1 MKRPAAANLKRKAE
15 EPLEEVEPDAVQQAD
30 GENDGPDHDQADEGR
45 KATATRPKKQAGC
58 SCRSVC
64 DVCSVFGFV
73 SQLLFITG
81 KHTGLPVTWMEVVQP
96 CIKAVSCLPLYSES
110 CGVSESMSGCP
121 KSTCFEALSLEAGK
135 DLSVVEDAFE
145 QEKEA
150 LAKLTAQRRAERA
163 VR

>member
-1 MKRPAAANLKRKAE
+1 MARVVSRIEIIATIAHVEVMPYWTRPFE
-15 EPLEEVEPDAVQQAD
+15 CGVV
-30 GENDGPDHDQADEGR
+30 R
-45 KATATRPKKQAGC
+45 KATATRPKKQAEC

-121 KSTCFEALSLEAGK
+121 KSACFEALSLEAGK